1 MPQSDSSKAIHDP
14 LNIQRKEEE
23 EEMQV
28 EVIDERLE

>member
-23 EEMQV
+23 EMQV
-28 EVIDERLE
+28 EVIDERQD